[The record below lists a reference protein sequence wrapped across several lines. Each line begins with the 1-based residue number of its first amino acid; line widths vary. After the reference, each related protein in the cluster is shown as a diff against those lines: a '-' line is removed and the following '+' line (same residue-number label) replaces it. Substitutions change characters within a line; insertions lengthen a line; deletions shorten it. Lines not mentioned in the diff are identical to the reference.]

1 MNNHAELLLE
11 KIDYRFDDPHL
22 FDQALTHRSFGAA
35 NNERLEFLGDAVL
48 GMVISDILYGRFP
61 QASEG
66 ELSQLRASLV
76 KGTVLAQVARE
87 LGLGE
92 CIHLGDGELKTGGS
106 KRASILANTFE
117 ALIGALYIDAGLKV
131 CREKVECWFAGRLS
145 ALSLDEPGK
154 DAKTRL
160 QEHLQKIGRPLP
172 VYELLECSG
181 EAHQR
186 TFTVRCRLRDSA
198 CQNVGSGSSRK
209 RAEQIAAGALLAQ
222 IENAQAG

>member
-92 CIHLGDGELKTGGS
+92 CIHLGDGELKAGGS

-131 CREKVECWFAGRLS
+131 CREKVECWFASRLS
-145 ALSLDEPGK
+145 ALSLE
-154 DAKTRL
+154 R
-160 QEHLQKIGRPLP
+160 
-172 VYELLECSG
+172 
-181 EAHQR
+181 
-186 TFTVRCRLRDSA
+186 
-198 CQNVGSGSSRK
+198 
-209 RAEQIAAGALLAQ
+209 
-222 IENAQAG
+222 